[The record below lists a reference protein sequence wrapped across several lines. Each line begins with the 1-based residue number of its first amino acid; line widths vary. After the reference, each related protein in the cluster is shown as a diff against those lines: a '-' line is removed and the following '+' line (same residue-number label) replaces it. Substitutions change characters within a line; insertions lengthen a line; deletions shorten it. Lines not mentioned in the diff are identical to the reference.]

1 MQRRLYNIAEDTT
14 TTLIPSGGSGGSI
27 TSIILTNSSTSSVD
41 VDLYLAEIRED
52 STTNSHI
59 ATTNIPSK
67 TSLLLEEGVSFDNSV
82 LSLKITTSNGTLTG
96 SNPLSIIIK

>member
-1 MQRRLYNIAEDTT
+1 MQRRLYNIADDTT

-27 TSIILTNSSTSSVD
+27 TSIRLTNSSASSVD
-41 VDLYLAEIRED
+41 VDLYLAETKED
-52 STTNSHI
+52 SATNSHV

-82 LSLKITTSNGTLTG
+82 LSLRVTTNNGSL
-96 SNPLSIIIK
+96 SDPNPLSIIIK